1 MSVKIDITCQISE
14 LPTLTGFIIASYT
27 RNQADFQ
34 AYSPD
39 FNAAFLTNL
48 KAKNDA
54 LQTIINP
61 KQVTA
66 ELKLITDRIYRNQ
79 IALRQPIDFIEGYI
93 NRASNLSMAAKDFG
107 VGAIRK
113 ANNRGNIED
122 VTSSINY
129 LLSNVKKNKTI
140 LTAKGLTDGLQDNIQ
155 RIHDQ
160 LLADNIAQNQKIG
173 DRKAL
178 VEKNYAS
185 MNALW
190 QILIDICDT
199 GKRLYKTAAPYKLQD
214 YTIKR
219 LIAQLRNNDK
229 QTKII
234 GKVTFNA
241 APAPKAVITLQP
253 IDGGRNRIIKLNAD
267 ATFSKIGIPQDT
279 YKATCTLANTTPQST
294 IFTLETN
301 SDFDLNFDL
310 Q

>member
-1 MSVKIDITCQISE
+1 MSAKLDITCQISE
-14 LPTLTGFIIASYT
+14 LPTLAGFIIASYT
-27 RNQADFQ
+27 RDQADFQ

-48 KAKNDA
+48 KAKSDA

-66 ELKLITDRIYRNQ
+66 ELKLITDRIYQNQ

-93 NRASNLSMAAKDFG
+93 NRSSNLSMAAKDFG

-140 LTAKGLTDGLQDNIQ
+140 LTAKGLTDALQDNVQ

-178 VEKNYAS
+178 VEKNYTS

-190 QILIDICDT
+190 QILVDICDT
-199 GKRLYKTAAPYKLQD
+199 GKRLYKSSSPYKLQD

-219 LIAQLRNNDK
+219 LISLLRNNDK

-253 IDGGRNRIIKLNAD
+253 IDGGKNRIIKLNAD

-279 YKATCTLANTTPQST
+279 YKATCTLANTTPQTT

-301 SDFDLNFDL
+301 TDFELNFDL